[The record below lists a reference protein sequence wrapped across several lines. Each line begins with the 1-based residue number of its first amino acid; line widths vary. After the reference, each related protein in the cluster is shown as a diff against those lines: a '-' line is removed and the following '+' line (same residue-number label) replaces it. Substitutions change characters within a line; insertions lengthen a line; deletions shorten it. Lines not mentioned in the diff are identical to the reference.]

1 MVKLGAR
8 GSIVTM
14 SSANAVVAIANQVP
28 CVVSKG
34 GINQLTKVIAIA
46 LAPNY
51 TMPAAR
57 NETNAIRW
65 AWQSRRIRS
74 VAAFGSIAVA

>member
-1 MVKLGAR
+1 MVKLGTR

-28 CVVSKG
+28 YVVAKG

-51 TMPAAR
+51 TMPAACDR
-57 NETNAIRW
+57 TGA
-65 AWQSRRIRS
+65 SRRCLRPPS
-74 VAAFGSIAVA
+74 